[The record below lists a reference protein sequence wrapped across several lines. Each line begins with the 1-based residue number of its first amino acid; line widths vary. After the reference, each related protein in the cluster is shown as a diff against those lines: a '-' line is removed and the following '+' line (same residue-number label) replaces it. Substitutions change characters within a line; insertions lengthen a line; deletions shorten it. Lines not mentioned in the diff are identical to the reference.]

1 MLDVNEH
8 DPELTSTISG
18 EAEFYSTVKGAA
30 IGLGLFSLVVDF
42 GVVLKLRFRID
53 SSASIGVCNRKGA
66 GRIRHIS
73 TRTLWLQHHVA
84 RGAIEI
90 SKIEGTVNS
99 ADLGT
104 KHLEGNKLGPLL
116 RLVSMRIAIGR
127 PAGAPKTLIE

>member
-1 MLDVNEH
+1 MGL
-8 DPELTSTISG
+8 ISL
-18 EAEFYSTVKGAA
+18 AA
-30 IGLGLFSLVVDF
+30 DF
-42 GVVLKLRFRID
+42 GVALKLRLRID

-90 SKIEGTVNS
+90 SKIDGAVNS

-116 RLVSMRIAIGR
+116 RLVGMRIAIGR
-127 PAGAPKTLIE
+127 TAGAPKTLIE